1 MIFLC
6 KTPYLH
12 KKKSNGMKQEKR
24 REKIECDL
32 FSSFIITSR
41 VHVWHARVK
50 KKLNTVSTAPIP
62 CSCYIP
68 THMKKNAQ

>member
-12 KKKSNGMKQEKR
+12 KKKSNEMKQEKR
-24 REKIECDL
+24 REIGCDL
-32 FSSFIITSR
+32 FSSFIITRR
-41 VHVWHARVK
+41 VHVRVK
-50 KKLNTVSTAPIP
+50 KKLNTVSMTPIP